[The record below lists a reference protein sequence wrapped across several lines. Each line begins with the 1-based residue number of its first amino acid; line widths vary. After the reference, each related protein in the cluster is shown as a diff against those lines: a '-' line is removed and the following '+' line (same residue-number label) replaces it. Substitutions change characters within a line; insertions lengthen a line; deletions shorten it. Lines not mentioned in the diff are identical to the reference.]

1 MEITYPFAKVF
12 ADRTNRL
19 SVFFWHDAQH
29 STFQQIGDIGNNI
42 VDFCELDFAPAL
54 DKIKALETATVTSA
68 NMDEM
73 KSVCWNA
80 VDTLKD
86 KHSYAHFFLN
96 SELVR
101 NFYTSERSFPEQVSY
116 AHFVFQYYV
125 GLQELYREA
134 LELCLSTEVLTEY
147 TLPERYVMFGNC
159 HPDFQH
165 HMLRA
170 MYGIAPV
177 SKEGFDA
184 RKVIQFDEPGQVDTR
199 QVLQDIHTNSE
210 YAVSMQQYFAI
221 QSLEEMFYLELM
233 EMVKRGI
240 RIKRCGLCDRYF
252 ALADKR
258 KRNYCDR
265 VYKNGRTCKQVGP
278 KLNFN
283 KEVGD
288 DPFLQEF
295 QRIYNLMYSRY
306 YREDSGDRNKPTM
319 KLTQSEFKSWI
330 AEASRL
336 RREYK
341 QNGISGEELV
351 RGISENG
358 ADAS

>member
-12 ADRTNRL
+12 TDRANRL
-19 SVFFWHDAQH
+19 SSFFWHDAGH
-29 STFQQIGDIGNNI
+29 STFQQIGDIGNSI

-54 DKIKALETATVTSA
+54 DIIKALETATVTSA
-68 NMDEM
+68 NMNEI
-73 KSVCWNA
+73 KSVCWSA
-80 VDTLKD
+80 IDTLKD
-86 KHSYAHFFLN
+86 KHSYAHFFLT

-101 NFYTSERSFPEQVSY
+101 NFYASERSLPEQVSY

-134 LELCLSTEVLTEY
+134 LEFCLSTEVLMEY
-147 TLPERYVMFGNC
+147 TLPERYVMFGNR

-165 HMLRA
+165 HMLRT

-184 RKVIQFDEPGQVDTR
+184 SKVIQFDEPDQVDTR
-199 QVLQDIHTNSE
+199 QVLRDIHKDSE

-221 QSLEEMFYLELM
+221 QDLEEMLYLELM

-258 KRNYCDR
+258 KRSYCDR

-283 KEVGD
+283 EEVCD

-295 QRIYNLMYSRY
+295 QRIYNRMYSRY
-306 YREDSGDRNKPTM
+306 YREDSWDSDKPTR